1 MAAADNYLASFR
13 PFTGFDSSKVV
24 SDTFTTALGAI
35 PAANAT
41 IAAGLANTALEQ
53 AGANEGIKL
62 QMDQRKWETEQA
74 RKNNRQQRALLLA
87 QAFSGGSSGSGGVGF
102 MPLPGF
108 DAGNALKMMYGMGS
122 SSRAETRDAT
132 GRTSATAAG
141 AMNNLAGLVKLQG

>member
-1 MAAADNYLASFR
+1 MAAADSYLASFR

-53 AGANEGIKL
+53 AGNVEGIKL
-62 QMDQRKWETEQA
+62 QMDQRKWGTQQIQ
-74 RKNNRQQRALLLA
+74 KNNRRQLALNLA
-87 QAFSGGSSGSGGVGF
+87 QAFSGGSGSGGMGF

-108 DAGNALKMMYGMGS
+108 DAGNALKMMYGMGG